1 MNTSPIFEND
11 PSGGV
16 IVTDIFGG
24 EHHFL
29 NMEQAQTLTDFMS
42 GFQLSRILHLFL
54 TVPLTQDTFQQIYT
68 LLMICHFMMAN
79 CRMLNTGLIKLWMM
93 QHIQQTQVNWKML

>member
-29 NMEQAQTLTDFMS
+29 NM
-42 GFQLSRILHLFL
+42 
-54 TVPLTQDTFQQIYT
+54 
-68 LLMICHFMMAN
+68 
-79 CRMLNTGLIKLWMM
+79 
-93 QHIQQTQVNWKML
+93 